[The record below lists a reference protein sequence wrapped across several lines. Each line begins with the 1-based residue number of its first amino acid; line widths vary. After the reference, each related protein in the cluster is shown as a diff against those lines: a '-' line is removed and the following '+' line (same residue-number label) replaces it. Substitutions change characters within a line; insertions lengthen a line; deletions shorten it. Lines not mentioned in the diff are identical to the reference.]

1 MAIYSPKQ
9 VPSRSQKKGGRP
21 NILDKL
27 ISTLQRRKK
36 QTPPFRPP
44 TITTGTQ
51 RVWKLKRFSK
61 TTMLFI
67 GLAFALLV
75 AFWLSSQLLI
85 RSDIFRLTD
94 LRISGTHTTTERQIF
109 ELAGLQRGESLLQFN
124 TKAAEAR
131 IAAHPWVEQVKINI
145 QWPSAL
151 EITVREYQPFA
162 LVNIEDPKAKT
173 KRLRYVDREG
183 HVFAE
188 VGQGQELD
196 FPVIT
201 GALLPKD
208 IGANVFVKGGLADAA
223 CSVLLL
229 AAKGNAILPIQ
240 SVSEVHIDQ
249 QQGLIVYLI
258 DRPFPVYFGKD
269 RLQTK
274 YFRLVKVLE
283 QLYAKKQVDA
293 VKEIRMD
300 YSDDKILVTGAK
312 IDG

>member
-1 MAIYSPKQ
+1 MAIYTPRQ
-9 VPSRSQKKGGRP
+9 VPSRSQKKGGGAGRVS
-21 NILDKL
+21 KL
-27 ISTLQRRKK
+27 IGTLLRRKK
-36 QTPPFRPP
+36 KAVPFQTQP
-44 TITTGTQ
+44 IVTGAQ
-51 RVWKLKRFSK
+51 RAWKLKQFSK
-61 TTMLFI
+61 TTIMLTGCGFV
-67 GLAFALLV
+67 LLV
-75 AFWLSSQLLI
+75 ILWLSYQLMI

-94 LRISGTHTTTERQIF
+94 IRISGTRITTERQILD
-109 ELAGLQRGESLLQFN
+109 LAGLQLGGSLLKFN
-124 TKAAEAR
+124 AKAAEVR
-131 IAAHPWVEQVKINI
+131 IAAHPWVEQVRIKT

-162 LVNIEDPKAKT
+162 LVNIEEAKE
-173 KRLRYVDREG
+173 KRLRYINKEG
-183 HVFAE
+183 RLFAE

-201 GALLPKD
+201 GVLLQKD
-208 IGANVFVKGGLADAA
+208 VASNAFVKGGLAEAA
-223 CSVLLL
+223 CNVLLL

-258 DRPFPVYFGKD
+258 DQPFPVYFGKD

>member
-1 MAIYSPKQ
+1 MAIYTPRQ
-9 VPSRSQKKGGRP
+9 APSRSPKKKGGAHR
-21 NILDKL
+21 IGKL
-27 ISTLQRRKK
+27 LGTLLRRKTK
-36 QTPPFRPP
+36 TPPFQ
-44 TITTGTQ
+44 TQTMVTGTQ
-51 RVWKLKRFSK
+51 RTWKLKRFSK

-67 GLAFALLV
+67 GVVGTLLV
-75 AFWLSSQLLI
+75 TIWLSAQLLS

-94 LRISGTHTTTERQIF
+94 IRISGTRTTTERQILDLA
-109 ELAGLQRGESLLQFN
+109 ELQLGGSLLKFN

-131 IAAHPWVEQVKINI
+131 IGAHPWVEQVKITA
-145 QWPSAL
+145 QWPSAV

-162 LVNIEDPKAKT
+162 LVNIEEGKGR
-173 KRLRYVDREG
+173 RLRYVDREG
-183 HVFAE
+183 RVFAE

-201 GALLPKD
+201 GALPQKD
-208 IGANVFVKGGLADAA
+208 VAAGKFVKGSLAEAA
-223 CSVLLL
+223 CSVLLF

-258 DRPFPVYFGKD
+258 DQPFPVYFGRD

-283 QLYAKKQVDA
+283 QLYAKKQIEA

-300 YSDDKILVTGAK
+300 YSEDKILVTGAK

>member
-1 MAIYSPKQ
+1 MAIYTPRQ

-21 NILDKL
+21 HKIRKL
-27 ISTLQRRKK
+27 VGTLLQRKSK
-36 QTPPFRPP
+36 GPQYQPQTAV
-44 TITTGTQ
+44 TGTQ
-51 RVWKLKRFSK
+51 RVWRLKQFSK
-61 TTMLFI
+61 TTLMFM
-67 GLAFALLV
+67 GLAGTLLV
-75 AFWLSSQLLI
+75 ILWLSSQLLM

-94 LRISGTHTTTERQIF
+94 IRISGIRTTTERQILD
-109 ELAGLQRGESLLQFN
+109 LAGLQRGGSLLRFN

-131 IAAHPWVEQVKINI
+131 IAAHPWVEQVRIRI
-145 QWPSAL
+145 QWPSAI
-151 EITVREYQPFA
+151 EIMVSEYQPLA
-162 LVNIEDPKAKT
+162 LVNIEEQKER
-173 KRLRYVDREG
+173 RLRYINKEG

-201 GALLPKD
+201 GVPLQKEVAS
-208 IGANVFVKGGLADAA
+208 NSVVKGGLAEAA
-223 CSVLLL
+223 CSLLL
-229 AAKGNAILPIQ
+229 LTARGNAVLPIQ
-240 SVSEVHIDQ
+240 SVSEVHLDP

-258 DRPFPVYFGKD
+258 DRPFPIYFGKD

-283 QLYAKKQVDA
+283 QLYARKQVDA

-300 YSDDKILVTGAK
+300 YSDDKVLVTGAK

>member
-1 MAIYSPKQ
+1 MMAIYTPRQ
-9 VPSRSQKKGGRP
+9 MPSRSQKKMGGARK
-21 NILDKL
+21 IGKL
-27 ISTLQRRKK
+27 LRTLLPRNKK
-36 QTPPFRPP
+36 ASPIPKP
-44 TITTGTQ
+44 TIMTGTQ

-61 TTMLFI
+61 ITLLLS
-67 GLAFALLV
+67 GLACGLLIV
-75 AFWLSSQLLI
+75 FWLSLQLLLQ
-85 RSDIFRLTD
+85 SDIFRLTD
-94 LRISGTHTTTERQIF
+94 IRIAGTRATTERQILD
-109 ELAGLQRGESLLQFN
+109 LAGLQRGGSLLQFN

-131 IAAHPWVEQVKINI
+131 IAAHPWVEQVKIKT
-145 QWPSAL
+145 QWPSAID
-151 EITVREYQPFA
+151 ITVREYQPFA
-162 LVNIEDPKAKT
+162 LVNIEEAKG
-173 KRLRYVDREG
+173 KRLRYINREG

-201 GALLPKD
+201 GVLPQKD
-208 IGANVFVKGGLADAA
+208 VASQVFVKGGLAEAA
-223 CSVLLL
+223 CNFLLL

-240 SVSEVHIDQ
+240 SVSEVHIDA

-274 YFRLVKVLE
+274 YYRLVKILE

-300 YSDDKILVTGAK
+300 YADDKVLVTGAK